1 MTSHS
6 MTARG
11 TFQVTL
17 TPQASNTHDGVT
29 ESRVA
34 LEKRYHGHLDA
45 SGSGTMLST
54 TTPVKGSAGYVA
66 MERVSGTLHGRAGT
80 FVLQHSGLM
89 TRGTP
94 QLTVE
99 IVADSGTGE
108 LTGISGQCGIT
119 VTPAGHAY
127 ELHYTLTGAR

>member
-1 MTSHS
+1 VTHYS

-11 TFQVTL
+11 SFEVTM

-34 LEKRYHGHLDA
+34 LDKRYHGHLEA
-45 SGSGTMLST
+45 AGSGAMLST
-54 TTPVKGSAGYVA
+54 TTAVKGSAGYVA
-66 MERVSGTLHGRAGT
+66 MERVSGTLHGRAGS
-80 FVLQHSGLM
+80 FVLQHSGIM

-94 QLTVE
+94 QL
-99 IVADSGTGE
+99 IVTIVPDSGTGE
-108 LTGISGQCGIT
+108 LAGISGECGIT
-119 VTPAGHAY
+119 VTPSGHTY

>member
-1 MTSHS
+1 VTNHS

-11 TFQVTL
+11 TFEVTM

-34 LEKRYHGHLDA
+34 LEKRYHGHLEA
-45 SGSGTMLST
+45 AGSGTMLSA

-66 MERVSGTLHGRAGT
+66 MERVSGTLHGRAGS

-89 TRGTP
+89 TGGTP
-94 QLTVE
+94 QLTVM
-99 IVADSGTGE
+99 IVPDSGTGE
-108 LTGISGQCGIT
+108 LAGISGQCSIT
-119 VTPAGHAY
+119 VTPAGHTY
-127 ELHYTLTGAR
+127 ELHYTLAVAR